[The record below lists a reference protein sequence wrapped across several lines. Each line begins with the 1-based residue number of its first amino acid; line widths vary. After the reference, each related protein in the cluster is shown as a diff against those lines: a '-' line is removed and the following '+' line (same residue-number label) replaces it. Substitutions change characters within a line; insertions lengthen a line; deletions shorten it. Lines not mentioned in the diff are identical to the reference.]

1 VSLLI
6 GVVFGLLAA
15 FITKYSEP
23 VHVLEPII
31 VFAMG
36 YLAYLLADA
45 YTLSGIITNTA
56 VGVQIHHEEGVRSKE
71 CTAYMIDEN
80 STDSESKRA
89 YKDDYTDLESL

>member
-1 VSLLI
+1 VTHTNTLFSLQSSS
-6 GVVFGLLAA
+6 FNH
-15 FITKYSEP
+15 S
-23 VHVLEPII
+23 
-31 VFAMG
+31 
-36 YLAYLLADA
+36 
-45 YTLSGIITNTA
+45 NTA